1 MSYSHLNIDQRNYL
15 YQLQQT
21 RSLSQSEL
29 GKLIGCS
36 QSTIS
41 RELKRNKNS
50 EGLYLPDTA
59 QRLSEKKRKE
69 SKREFS
75 NITEETIQMIK
86 NGLKDRY
93 SPEQIAGRLKR
104 EKKKSVSHET

>member
-59 QRLSEKKRKE
+59 QRLSEKKKGKNQKE
-69 SKREFS
+69 NLVIS
-75 NITEETIQMIK
+75 Q
-86 NGLKDRY
+86 
-93 SPEQIAGRLKR
+93 
-104 EKKKSVSHET
+104 KKQFK

>member
-21 RSLSQSEL
+21 RTLSQSEL

-59 QRLSEKKRKE
+59 QRLS
-69 SKREFS
+69 
-75 NITEETIQMIK
+75 
-86 NGLKDRY
+86 
-93 SPEQIAGRLKR
+93 
-104 EKKKSVSHET
+104 KKKGKNQKENLVISQKKQFK

>member
-41 RELKRNKNS
+41 RELKRKKNS

-59 QRLSEKKRKE
+59 QRLSEKKGKNQKE
-69 SKREFS
+69 NLVIS
-75 NITEETIQMIK
+75 Q
-86 NGLKDRY
+86 
-93 SPEQIAGRLKR
+93 
-104 EKKKSVSHET
+104 KKQFK

>member
-59 QRLSEKKRKE
+59 QRLSEKKGKNQKE
-69 SKREFS
+69 NLVIS
-75 NITEETIQMIK
+75 Q
-86 NGLKDRY
+86 
-93 SPEQIAGRLKR
+93 
-104 EKKKSVSHET
+104 KKQFK